1 MAKYY
6 SSPTQAADSRFAPSS
21 FMPVPVGGPSI
32 EEQNRMANAPAPVA
46 RPVQQGQAPAGAA
59 NPMDTLNKTLG
70 LNIGAPYEGSM
81 MRQATD
87 AMPAPVQIAGAL
99 AGQQDQQKAAQFAQA
114 MQERGGMPQPG
125 SPYFAQQTKVAEA
138 MYNQIY
144 GQQGQPGNLQGA
156 FGQPS
161 TSYAPTGLRGRV
173 LAAGGQE
180 VQGVGGAMVS
190 AGRNAQ
196 GGNSFMLRQGA
207 PQSQFMPPSQPMQQ
221 VPQAPAG
228 PSAIDQAQGQ
238 CKDAIAA
245 MQRPRDNAPSGY
257 RSNPDG
263 TLSFIT
269 GGPADPA
276 VIAANRSANLTS
288 TERNAVYAVEQGI
301 KGGYIKPEDKDQAIA
316 LFSQQ
321 KEGKAPIFPKS
332 ERDTAVGNAKYIQSL
347 EALQAATEAI
357 PNGGFGPIENR
368 AKLAANSVLGTY
380 KDYATVD
387 QTYKEAGATK
397 AFGEGGKQLTETEK
411 ALTFGQIGDPN
422 SEGFKEQL
430 ATHLDR
436 VRNQVEL
443 QLERLKASPYQYTPD
458 GLAAIKQLEKALA
471 GKTGGRQSIKG
482 QQDQAPKNV
491 DPAVWSAMTPE
502 EKALWN

>member
-125 SPYFAQQTKVAEA
+125 SPYFAQQTQVAEA

-144 GQQGQPGNLQGA
+144 GQQGQPGNGQGA

-161 TSYAPTGLRGRV
+161 TSYAPTGLRSRV

-180 VQGVGGAMVS
+180 VAGIGGAMVS
-190 AGRNAQ
+190 ATPNAQ

-207 PQSQFMPPSQPMQQ
+207 PRSQFMPPSAVQAPAP
-221 VPQAPAG
+221 VAQAPAG
-228 PSAIDQAQGQ
+228 PSAAAMQFLKDGIDPNVMAPASVRQDGMVMAPPPASQPAYGALQSAQQEYQAR
-238 CKDAIAA
+238 IAA
-245 MQRPRDNAPSGY
+245 MNAPKASKPNLGTDQEMG
-257 RSNPDG
+257 PDG
-263 TLSFIT
+263 RARYIPGSEGEMKARDL
-269 GGPADPA
+269 ADKA
-276 VIAANRSANLTS
+276 KLRQ
-288 TERNAVYAVEQGI
+288 RNAAE
-301 KGGYIKPEDKDQAIA
+301 
-316 LFSQQ
+316 
-321 KEGKAPIFPKS
+321 
-332 ERDTAVGNAKYIQSL
+332 NARSVIGFIDD
-347 EALQAATEAI
+347 AI
-357 PNGGFGPIENR
+357 PNVNR
-368 AKLAANSVLGTY
+368 LTAGLGAAAFSKLPGTSAKDL
-380 KDYATVD
+380 
-387 QTYKEAGATK
+387 ATK
-397 AFGEGGKQLTETEK
+397 LDSIKANIGFDRLQQMRQESPTGGALGQVAVKELDFLQSVRGSLDNWQSREELTKNLGLVKKSYERFLMANAGFDPDTAEGRKAFYQ
-411 ALTFGQIGDPN
+411 A
-422 SEGFKEQL
+422 SEGQPIGS
-430 ATHLDR
+430 TGSTGS
-436 VRNQVEL
+436 N
-443 QLERLKASPYQYTPD
+443 P
-458 GLAAIKQLEKALA
+458 IKI
-471 GKTGGRQSIKG
+471 TSIRRI
-482 QQDQAPKNV
+482 D
-491 DPAVWSAMTPE
+491 
-502 EKALWN
+502 